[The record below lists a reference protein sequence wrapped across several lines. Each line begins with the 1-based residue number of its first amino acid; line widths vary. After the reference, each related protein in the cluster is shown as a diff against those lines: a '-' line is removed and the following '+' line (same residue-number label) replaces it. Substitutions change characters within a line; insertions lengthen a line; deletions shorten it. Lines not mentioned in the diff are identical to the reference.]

1 MRLPVFVTAAAVVFE
16 CSFVF
21 GGLRADLRLVQPRRR
36 LHVGLDVIDRAAE
49 RDLQRAGAS
58 VDLAQQQTALEGDD
72 QVERERVGV
81 GVGGEQ
87 LAFA

>member
-1 MRLPVFVTAAAVVFE
+1 
-16 CSFVF
+16 
-21 GGLRADLRLVQPRRR
+21 
-36 LHVGLDVIDRAAE
+36 VIDRAAE